1 MPRSIL
7 RAVALP
13 ALVIAL
19 CGAYAALSA
28 YNRKAA
34 TDTGEMLAKA
44 RQEAQAIQ
52 ARLAA
57 LPLQCTVGDAGGPAG
72 QWIDSR
78 NGACEPGQPYTYVFT
93 FKAPVHSAAFRVA
106 LNAKALK
113 NLEKVEARDAGG
125 TWAAAW
131 TGAPAGAPAGCEFV
145 KMAQRFEAGAR
156 DVAALRITVRPDT
169 DKVVVADPGLLQ
181 AD

>member
-1 MPRSIL
+1 MPRPIL

-13 ALVIAL
+13 VLVIAL

-34 TDTGEMLAKA
+34 TDTNEMLAKA

-57 LPLQCTVGDAGGPAG
+57 LPPQCTVGDAGGPAG

-78 NGACEPGQPYTYVFT
+78 SGAGEPGQPYTYVFT
-93 FKAPVHSAAFRVA
+93 FKAPIRSAAFRVA
-106 LNAKALK
+106 LNVKAFQ
-113 NLEKVEARDAGG
+113 NLEKVETRDAGG
-125 TWAAAW
+125 TWTAAW
-131 TGAPAGAPAGCEFV
+131 TGAPAGAPADCEFV
-145 KMAQRFEAGAR
+145 KMAQQFETGTR
-156 DVAALRITVRPDT
+156 EVATLRITVRPDT